1 MKLLSFF
8 SDINEIFKLIK
19 YIDLPSKIKF
29 LDEKNDIII
38 EILITINN
46 YNFSNDIFFEIRCYQ
61 AKNQIDIL
69 DLNPSFQILI
79 QSLYI
84 QYVQKFLLVI
94 ESVQGYPDNSGT
106 ERIFHKITN
115 FLKLNYQLLLT
126 FVKEFRFKMQ
136 FIFLESKL
144 LNIYTVNGYDS
155 ITLNRTIIKSLDRVF
170 VMPSHVK
177 VNAINSILFHNLNV
191 KLIEY
196 VVQNRK
202 RLLLKMLGTGIDFLV
217 TFVRFIFI
225 IISLVQ
231 FVIVLHSRQPVG
243 LTGLNVTSLM
253 DVYNTFILPNLSIIL
268 SIGLPIIIYLAIPK
282 LIQKFISWRVSK
294 LIGTTQ

>member
-8 SDINEIFKLIK
+8 SDINEISKLTK
-19 YIDLPSKIKF
+19 CIDLPSKIKF
-29 LDEKNDIII
+29 LDEKNDLKI

-61 AKNQIDIL
+61 AKNKIDIL
-69 DLNPSFQILI
+69 DLNPTFQILI

-94 ESVQGYPDNSGT
+94 ESVQGYPDNSRT
-106 ERIFHKITN
+106 ERIFHKISN

-126 FVKEFRFKMQ
+126 FVKEFSFKMQ

-177 VNAINSILFHNLNV
+177 VNAINSIFFHNLNV

-217 TFVRFIFI
+217 TFVRFTFI
-225 IISLVQ
+225 IISIVQ
-231 FVIVLHSRQPVG
+231 FVIVLHSRQQVG
-243 LTGLNVTSLM
+243 LTGLNV
-253 DVYNTFILPNLSIIL
+253 YNAFILPNLSIIL
-268 SIGLPIIIYLAIPK
+268 SIGLPVIIYLAIPK
-282 LIQKFISWRVSK
+282 LIQKFISWRISK